1 MQNEKQDDY
10 VCSNC
15 RRDIDEG
22 DDFCPHC
29 GAIFAEEV
37 FCDKHPIKE
46 ATGVCVVCGVPFN
59 TKELRVMVPCAEVGD
74 AERILG
80 TPASS
85 QHHFEKMKSE
95 PRDQSRSC

>member
-10 VCSNC
+10 ACSNC
-15 RRDIDEG
+15 RRDFNEG

-46 ATGVCVVCGVPFN
+46 RPESALFAVSLAAMNAGTRCGNLAQRSSCFFVTTIAN
-59 TKELRVMVPCAEVGD
+59 TKFLRGWSRCLLRVM
-74 AERILG
+74 
-80 TPASS
+80 
-85 QHHFEKMKSE
+85 
-95 PRDQSRSC
+95 